1 MTLTLSGFSKFLET
15 LNSKLSST
23 PYLTVSL
30 SCVFI
35 TVNTVFPVFCL
46 RLLILTMAPFFLIFI
61 SLLSSLLG
69 TSLRSILPDL
79 ENHQRLFS
87 HQQQQHRLKQE
98 LLDLD
103 CQPLNM
109 AMNDRGCTILKML
122 RTLMRT
128 GGAISSAS
136 PAHQGETAEAAFHAL
151 VVPTADAHGS
161 EYIAPCDARRE
172 YLTSFTGSAGTAV
185 VTLKEAALW
194 TDGRY
199 FLQAAAQMDPAS
211 WILMKDRLPGTAT
224 IGEWLNQVL
233 GGGST
238 GGGGFRVGADP
249 YTMSYEGWL
258 RLEKELADGGNLLV
272 GTPTNLVDAVWG
284 SRRPP
289 RPAEPV
295 LPLDATFTGR
305 RWQDKVEEMRA
316 EMVKKGAS
324 LLVLTALDDVAWLLN
339 LRGADIA
346 YNPVFFAYA
355 AVTLDG
361 IM

>member
-1 MTLTLSGFSKFLET
+1 MTPLYFILFSLV
-15 LNSKLSST
+15 SS
-23 PYLTVSL
+23 
-30 SCVFI
+30 F
-35 TVNTVFPVFCL
+35 
-46 RLLILTMAPFFLIFI
+46 
-61 SLLSSLLG
+61 LG
-69 TSLRSILPDL
+69 TSLRAILPDL
-79 ENHQRLFS
+79 ENHQRLLS
-87 HQQQQHRLKQE
+87 HPKFEQ
-98 LLDLD
+98 LDNAE
-103 CQPLNM
+103 PLNM
-109 AMNDRGCTILKML
+109 ALNERGFTILKML

-128 GGAISSAS
+128 GGAVS
-136 PAHQGETAEAAFHAL
+136 PLSPPAETSEVAFHAL

-161 EYIAPCDARRE
+161 EYIAPCDGRRE

-199 FLQAAAQMDPAS
+199 FLQAVAEMDPAS
-211 WILMKDRLPGTAT
+211 WVLMKDRLPGTAT

-233 GGGST
+233 GGPGN
-238 GGGGFRVGADP
+238 GFRVGADP

-284 SRRPP
+284 SRRPA

-295 LPLDATFTGR
+295 LPLETTFTGR
-305 RWQDKVEEMRA
+305 RWQDKVAEMRG

-355 AVTLDG
+355 AVTLDRT
-361 IM
+361 M